1 MSLHLLLAR
10 RAAPRTHLAAGSDRM
25 PVVGWCSDCRAP
37 RRRRPARA
45 GLGLALA
52 LWLAGAVAP
61 AAQAAT
67 WAVDARQPPAAPPPG
82 GLRMGSPAAAVS
94 PAGQTWRVNN
104 QHLSLDSRPVL
115 PVMGEFHYSRYPRA
129 EWETQLLKMKSAG
142 ITVVA
147 SYLVWRHHEPEAG
160 RFDWAGERDL
170 RHFVQLAQRH
180 GLRVYL
186 RPGPWVHAELRF
198 GGLPD
203 WLVDAVPTRR
213 DDPDYLRHVERFFA
227 QVAQQVRG
235 LLWRDGGPVIG
246 VQVENEYNRVGPGQ
260 GAAHIATLKRL
271 LLAQGLD
278 VPLYTVTG
286 WDNAVWPAGEV
297 VPVFGSYVDEPWSAR
312 AGVLPPKTSYLFQFG
327 VRNEQGLG
335 AQGRTSNEQ
344 HAERDADIT
353 PFFGAE
359 YGAGVPQM
367 YRRRP
372 LIAPED
378 IHSMVITKLG
388 SGVNLLGYYMF
399 HGGRNPP
406 GALQDDESIATGGFN
421 DVPRINYDF
430 QAPLGQYGDARPVLH
445 ALRPLHLFL
454 QAFGDRLA
462 PMAVYP
468 PQQRPAA
475 ADDLATLRWAFR
487 GDGRSGFVFVNN
499 HVRQHATPAHAGTRF
514 EVQLASGTITL
525 PSQPVTVQP
534 GQAFIWPV
542 NLVLDSAGAR
552 GGASTA
558 PGAGMP
564 HPVRLAWATAQ
575 PVTVLHDAQGPI
587 TVFAASGPQAEA
599 PEFVFEHDQAVAVQ
613 WPGEAA
619 PRAALLQRWMA
630 PNQRHQVL
638 RPPAGQV
645 VQVRNAAGAQARW
658 VWWPEAQLRQMTLLP
673 LSGRPHLVWS
683 TGEAFAQPDGRIAVQ
698 QDQPGFAVGVFPPP
712 AALPPAS
719 LSLQPL
725 SPAQAAAAG
734 LPPGMAHGRA
744 VAPAWPAEAQPVLT
758 LLRPALPLP
767 APLRH
772 GPRQTVVQPTPETF
786 GLSAAWR
793 LQLPEVVR
801 QPPPELAP
809 HLAGLWLDL
818 ALEGDVA
825 RLFSGATLL
834 DDLFWFGPTWR
845 IGLARHAKH
854 LAQPLTLSVLPLRAD
869 TGISF
874 DPTVQPVFEAPGAGV
889 ASAPVNAN
897 TANTT
902 GTTGTTGTSPRPAAV
917 PQVARVHR
925 ARLVPEYRLLLGPP
939 RPAP

>member
-1 MSLHLLLAR
+1 MR
-10 RAAPRTHLAAGSDRM
+10 PRLPHPLT
-25 PVVGWCSDCRAP
+25 
-37 RRRRPARA
+37 
-45 GLGLALA
+45 LALGCWA
-52 LWLAGAVAP
+52 WVCAAAP
-61 AAQAAT
+61 AALAAT
-67 WAVDARQPPAAPPPG
+67 WAVDAHTPPPAAVAG
-82 GLRMGSPAAAVS
+82 SLRMGSAAAAVS
-94 PAGQTWRVNN
+94 PAGQAWQVNN
-104 QHLSLDSRPVL
+104 QHLSLGGQPVL

-129 EWETQLLKMKSAG
+129 EWAAQLLKMKAAG

-180 GLRVYL
+180 GLLVFL

-213 DDPDYLRHVERFFA
+213 DDTDYLRHVDRYFGE
-227 QVAQQVRG
+227 VAAQVRG

-246 VQVENEYNRVGPGQ
+246 LQIENEYNRVGPGQ
-260 GAAHIATLKRL
+260 GAAHIASLKRL
-271 LLAQGLD
+271 LLSQGLD
-278 VPLYTVTG
+278 APLYTVTG

-312 AGVLPPKTSYLFQFG
+312 ASVLPPKTSYLFQFG

-335 AQGRTSNEQ
+335 AQGRTSSEQ
-344 HAERDADIT
+344 HAERDAAIT

-378 IHSMVITKLG
+378 IHSMVVTKLG

-421 DVPRINYDF
+421 DVPRVNYDF

-454 QAFGDRLA
+454 QAFGHRLA

-468 PQQRPAA
+468 PKQRPAA

-499 HVRQHATPAHAGTRF
+499 HVRQHPTPAHADTRF
-514 EVQLASGTITL
+514 EVQLASGTVTL
-525 PSQPVTVQP
+525 PSRPVTVQP

-542 NLVLDSAGAR
+542 NLALDGAAALPAGAR
-552 GGASTA
+552 GGASAAAAAAT
-558 PGAGMP
+558 P

-575 PVTVLHDAQGPI
+575 PVTVLHDDHGPI
-587 TVFAASGPQAEA
+587 AVFSASGPQAEA
-599 PEFVFEHDQAVAVQ
+599 PEFVFEAHQAVAVQ
-613 WPGEAA
+613 LATPGAGGPA
-619 PRAALLQRWMA
+619 PGAPLPQRWVA
-630 PNQRHQVL
+630 QVQRLRVL
-638 RPPAGQV
+638 RPPPGQV

-658 VWWPEAQLRQMTLLP
+658 VWWPEAQVRQMALLP
-673 LSGRPHLVWS
+673 LAGRTQLVW
-683 TGEAFAQPDGRIAVQ
+683 GPGHVFAQPDGRIALQ
-698 QDQPGFAVGVFPPP
+698 QDTPTLALGLFPPP
-712 AALPPAS
+712 AAAPAAS
-719 LSLQPL
+719 LPLQAL
-725 SPAQAAAAG
+725 SAASVQAAG
-734 LPPGMAHGRA
+734 LPPGLAHYRA
-744 VAPAWPAEAQPVLT
+744 QAPAWPAQAQPVLA
-758 LLRPALPLP
+758 LLRPGQPLP

-793 LQLPEVVR
+793 LQLPEAAR
-801 QPPPELAP
+801 QPPPDLAP

-825 RLFSGATLL
+825 RLFSGPTML
-834 DDLFWFGPTWR
+834 DDLFWSGPVWR
-845 IGLARHAKH
+845 IGLARHAEH
-854 LAQPLTLSVLPLRAD
+854 LGQPLTLSLLPLRAD
-869 TGISF
+869 TGIAF
-874 DPTVQPVFEAPGAGV
+874 DPALQPVFETPAGG
-889 ASAPVNAN
+889 PAN
-897 TANTT
+897 
-902 GTTGTTGTSPRPAAV
+902 AV
-917 PQVARVHR
+917 PQAARLHS
-925 ARLVPEYRLLLGPP
+925 ARLVPEYRLLVGSP
-939 RPAP
+939 RP